1 MIRRSFL
8 SYLSLSLLVIA
19 VVFSNGCAAEASRS
33 DASARL
39 SSTESSGLNS
49 TIEISANS
57 PADTVKA
64 FYERLRDRKIRDA
77 IVLTNLKAAVE
88 DIADDELK
96 EFSADFD
103 AIAALVPAEIE
114 INGEII
120 TGDRAVVTAKLPDED
135 QQLQIQEV
143 HLRKEGSGWTI
154 LSVDEEA
161 EELVKRQGKEYFR
174 TLKIETAHEEAKRM
188 LERFAK
194 AQVVYSMQNGGIFGP
209 TRKLIELGLLPEDA
223 LSTESTGYSYAMALS
238 ADKRKYVA
246 SAIPAEYGKTGKNS
260 YIVESP
266 EKGMPVVRGEDNG
279 GKPLK

>member
-161 EELVKRQGKEYFR
+161 EELVKRQGKDYFR

-194 AQVVYSMQNGGIFGP
+194 AQVVYSMQNRGLFGE
-209 TRKLIELGLLPEDA
+209 TRILIELGLLPEDA